1 MITTK
6 VSDDG
11 HFIVIDGGLHIDRS
25 VFDALAA
32 WAEPKGLP
40 VQDAIQL
47 AIIFFTEAKRNEN

>member
-1 MITTK
+1 MSLTTK
-6 VSDDG
+6 VSESG
-11 HFIVIDGGLHIDRS
+11 HFIVIDGLHIDRS

-47 AIIFFTEAKRNEN
+47 AIIFFTDAKRNEN